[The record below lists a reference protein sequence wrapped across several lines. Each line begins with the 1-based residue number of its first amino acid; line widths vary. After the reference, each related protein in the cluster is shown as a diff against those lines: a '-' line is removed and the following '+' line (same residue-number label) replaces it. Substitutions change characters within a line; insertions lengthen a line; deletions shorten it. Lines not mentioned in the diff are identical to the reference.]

1 MLKNGLKYVGFL
13 MMLIFGGIFILRWLI
28 QDELLLDQLIGFLIG
43 CILVLVSLF
52 VKRTNKM

>member
-1 MLKNGLKYVGFL
+1 MMKNGIKYVGTL

-43 CILVLVSLF
+43 FVLILVSLF
-52 VKRTNKM
+52 IKKSY

>member
-43 CILVLVSLF
+43 CILILVSIF
-52 VKRTNKM
+52 YKKN